1 MSKSPKLITELLGI
15 LNRPQSCRYGLS
27 EWVSR
32 IMFFIM
38 SLSVRAIYSGIV
50 VRGES
55 VNRVTLE
62 YEAVT
67 HVYQS
72 RI

>member
-1 MSKSPKLITELLGI
+1 MGG
-15 LNRPQSCRYGLS
+15 YGLS

-32 IMFFIM
+32 IMFFIK

-55 VNRVTLE
+55 MNRVILE

-67 HVYQS
+67 HIYQS
-72 RI
+72 RT